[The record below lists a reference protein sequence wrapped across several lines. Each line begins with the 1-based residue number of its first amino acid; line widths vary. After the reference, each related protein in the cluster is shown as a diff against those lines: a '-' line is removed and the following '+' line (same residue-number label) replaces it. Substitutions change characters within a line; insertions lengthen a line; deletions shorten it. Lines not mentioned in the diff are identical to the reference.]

1 MKISRR
7 LHIGLQRRLTVQ
19 LDSQIYHIAT
29 RSETV
34 RRSICPS
41 SRQIYPDRTSAPYNL
56 IAVYIKMRHLL
67 ACKYV
72 FRQSLAKQGECL

>member
-19 LDSQIYHIAT
+19 LDSKIYHIAT

-56 IAVYIKMRHLL
+56 VAVHIEMGHLL
-67 ACKYV
+67 ACEDV
-72 FRQSLAKQGECL
+72 FSQSLSKQRECL